1 VTYLSKSKEYEINKM
16 QNNVTRALPMPNPP
30 FVENLETNLKMLHS
44 KMNIDERYRVPSD
57 QF

>member
-1 VTYLSKSKEYEINKM
+1 
-16 QNNVTRALPMPNPP
+16 MPNPP

-57 QF
+57 QFQAETLRDPVIAGERMMKMN